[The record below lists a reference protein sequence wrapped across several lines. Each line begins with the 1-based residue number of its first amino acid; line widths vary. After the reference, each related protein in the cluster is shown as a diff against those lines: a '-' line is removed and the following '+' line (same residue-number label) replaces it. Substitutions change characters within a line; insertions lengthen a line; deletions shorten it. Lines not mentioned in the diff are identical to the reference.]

1 LSTETPNTNAAK
13 VKRPARVLLGWLDAA
28 EAASWFVGHE
38 ADVYPTAEQ
47 IGLATQARTA
57 VAARAVSPNHAVQA
71 EVVTAPPPALTS
83 YLRKLEQTSEF
94 ASMVSEG
101 FSVAIAD
108 LSKLCALQ
116 PYVYTDRFTDRIA
129 TTESEIL
136 AGDLMAL
143 AALTL
148 PIPTIGKP
156 PAAKFDEEL
165 QAWILPSSNPNL
177 RVIGPFNAE
186 LEPSG
191 FAFGFI
197 VGVTTSFLQVSA
209 FNGRYFLRDG
219 YHRAYGLLAR
229 GIKHVP
235 VMLRDCA
242 TPEEFCPPP
251 GMLPPEVCLGERPP
265 MLTDYLDDHVA
276 ALIEMPASQKV
287 IAIKASER
295 NFIPENN

>member
-1 LSTETPNTNAAK
+1 MDTQSTSSTGTSLN
-13 VKRPARVLLGWLDAA
+13 RPARALLGWMEPA
-28 EAASWFVGHE
+28 EAESWLVGHQ
-38 ADVYPTAEQ
+38 DGLNPTPAQ
-47 IGLATQARTA
+47 TTLAAQMRAT
-57 VAARAVSPNHAVQA
+57 VAARPVNLNQTD
-71 EVVTAPPPALTS
+71 VVTAPPAALAG
-83 YLRKLEQTSEF
+83 YIRKLEQNSEF
-94 ASMVSEG
+94 ATMLREG
-101 FSVAIAD
+101 FTVAIAD
-108 LSKLCALQ
+108 LTKLCALQ
-116 PYVYTDRFTDRIA
+116 PYVYIDRFEERIA
-129 TTESEIL
+129 ETEAEVQ

-148 PIPTIGKP
+148 PLPTIGKP
-156 PAAKFDEEL
+156 PVAKFDEEL
-165 QAWILPSSNPNL
+165 QAWILPSTNPNL

-197 VGVTTSFLQVSA
+197 VGVTTSLLQVTS

-242 TPEEFCPPP
+242 TPEEFCPPA
-251 GMLPPEVCLGERPP
+251 GMLSPEVCLGDRPP